1 MFSLKQ
7 RLLQSLL
14 YFTLSWGIFK
24 EQRINVLYLEANCT
38 SLVKDLGKDFTAP
51 FRSLPVFH
59 DSFCFVW
66 RPNPPYAAQHHLFYL
81 PVSLLLLHFNPRAP
95 YSLRIPFPK
104 AHSKPRLW
112 VKGEVVD
119 CERRRLVY
127 RAPWNGRLLIQQ
139 SQIPHRLKGK
149 SFYLKEER

>member
-1 MFSLKQ
+1 M
-7 RLLQSLL
+7 
-14 YFTLSWGIFK
+14 
-24 EQRINVLYLEANCT
+24 EQRTNVIYLETNCT
-38 SLVKDLGKDFTAP
+38 SLVKDLGKDFSALLWT
-51 FRSLPVFH
+51 LPVFH

-104 AHSKPRLW
+104 AHSKPRFW

-119 CERRRLVY
+119 CERRLVY
-127 RAPWNGRLLIQQ
+127 RAKQCKTVNPPKPDIL
-139 SQIPHRLKGK
+139 SSEGK
-149 SFYLKEER
+149 VFLSKRGKVM